1 MSNKIS
7 LQMASKSNKLWQAY
21 ALLIL
26 GFVCLLAAWL
36 IHPNTGEYPIGVM
49 IFGFGMLIACI
60 VNPYRLVIASFL
72 TSALGIAV
80 YLFFSHRIPGSE
92 VFPVY
97 IIAIGIALIGIA
109 LMARRGYVGAGAITP
124 GIFVLGAGIVEYW
137 LIGGYNIGGL
147 TTDRFLSFMLS
158 LWLPGIGL
166 TLLGVIYLL
175 ISIRMDQST

>member
-1 MSNKIS
+1 MPNKIS
-7 LQMASKSNKLWQAY
+7 LQTASQSNNLRQAY
-21 ALLIL
+21 VLLIL
-26 GFVCLLAAWL
+26 GLVCLLAAWL

-60 VNPYRLVIASFL
+60 INPYRLVIASFL
-72 TSALGIAV
+72 TTALGIAV
-80 YLFFSHRIPGSE
+80 FLFFKHLIPGNE
-92 VFPVY
+92 VFPEY

-124 GIFVLGAGIVEYW
+124 GIFVLGVGIVEYW

-166 TLLGVIYLL
+166 FLLGVIYLFL
-175 ISIRMDQST
+175 SMRN